1 MLTDTKLR
9 NLKPRDKLYKVN
21 DREGLYVAVTPAGS
35 ISFRYNYSINGRQ
48 ETITFGRYGVG
59 GITLA
64 EARELLGDAKKMV
77 AAGKSPAKEKARD
90 KARVKDAE
98 TFGAWAEKWLRGYQM
113 ADSTRDMRRS
123 VYERELKPKFS
134 NQKLV
139 EITHE
144 DLRALADAIVE
155 RGAPATAVH
164 VREIVLQVFRWAIER
179 GQKVE
184 NPAELV
190 RPTSIARF
198 EPRDRALTPEEIGL
212 MYQYMERVGTSPTNR
227 AAAKLLLLTMVRKS
241 ELTNATWSEINFS
254 EALWTIPKERMK
266 RRNPHLVFLSQQA
279 LDIFIAM
286 KTFAGGSDFVLPSRY
301 DSDAP
306 MSAATLNQVLTLTY
320 KAAQK
325 DGKYRK
331 KCKSSSH
338 LLTFLLLP
346 SGYCCVN
353 LHMGLPHACNLSH
366 SLSHS
371 HKEQKM
377 TRTSSLSHAIFA
389 ALALSVTLPA
399 LAQTN
404 TPNIDQ
410 RQQNQQQRIDQ
421 GVQSGALTTREANRL
436 DKGQEHVQN
445 MEDKAKSDG
454 TVTAQE
460 RKRLQQAENVQ
471 SRHIYRQKH
480 DRQHDF
486 NHDGMN
492 ERAQRR
498 QHRR

>member
-1 MLTDTKLR
+1 M
-9 NLKPRDKLYKVN
+9 VS
-21 DREGLYVAVTPAGS
+21 V
-35 ISFRYNYSINGRQ
+35 
-48 ETITFGRYGVG
+48 
-59 GITLA
+59 
-64 EARELLGDAKKMV
+64 LGDAKKMV

-325 DGKYRK
+325 DGKSLTKFGPHDLRRTASTLLHEAGYNTDWIE
-331 KCKSSSH
+331 KCLAH
-338 LLTFLLLP
+338 
-346 SGYCCVN
+346 
-353 LHMGLPHACNLSH
+353 
-366 SLSHS
+366 
-371 HKEQKM
+371 EQKGVRAVYNKAEYREQRAAM
-377 TRTSSLSHAIFA
+377 LQDWADMIDEWTSGGS
-389 ALALSVTLPA
+389 
-399 LAQTN
+399 
-404 TPNIDQ
+404 
-410 RQQNQQQRIDQ
+410 
-421 GVQSGALTTREANRL
+421 
-436 DKGQEHVQN
+436 KG
-445 MEDKAKSDG
+445 
-454 TVTAQE
+454 
-460 RKRLQQAENVQ
+460 
-471 SRHIYRQKH
+471 
-480 DRQHDF
+480 
-486 NHDGMN
+486 
-492 ERAQRR
+492 
-498 QHRR
+498 

>member
-1 MLTDTKLR
+1 M
-9 NLKPRDKLYKVN
+9 N
-21 DREGLYVAVTPAGS
+21 DRDGLYVAVTPAGS

-64 EARELLGDAKKMV
+64 EAREQLNDAKKMV

-134 NQKLV
+134 NQKLA

-144 DLRALADAIVE
+144 DLRALTDTIVD

-164 VREIVLQVFRWAIER
+164 VREIVLNVYRWAIER

-184 NPAELV
+184 NPATLV
-190 RPTSIARF
+190 RAASIARF

-241 ELTNATWSEINFS
+241 ELTNATWSEISFS

-279 LDIFIAM
+279 LDIFIAL

-325 DGKYRK
+325 DGKSLAKFGPHDLRRTASTLLHEAGYNTDWIE
-331 KCKSSSH
+331 KCLAH
-338 LLTFLLLP
+338 
-346 SGYCCVN
+346 
-353 LHMGLPHACNLSH
+353 
-366 SLSHS
+366 
-371 HKEQKM
+371 EQKGV
-377 TRTSSLSHAIFA
+377 RAVYNKAEYREQRA
-389 ALALSVTLPA
+389 AMLQDWADM
-399 LAQTN
+399 
-404 TPNIDQ
+404 IDEWTCGNA
-410 RQQNQQQRIDQ
+410 R
-421 GVQSGALTTREANRL
+421 
-436 DKGQEHVQN
+436 
-445 MEDKAKSDG
+445 
-454 TVTAQE
+454 
-460 RKRLQQAENVQ
+460 
-471 SRHIYRQKH
+471 
-480 DRQHDF
+480 
-486 NHDGMN
+486 
-492 ERAQRR
+492 
-498 QHRR
+498 